1 VIPVTFANNWNG
13 VCDAAQHHG
22 ARFPELV
29 GAQWALESGWGKHT
43 SGNNNFFGLKGNGS
57 NVSTQEFYD
66 GQWVTI
72 TAGFINFPSL
82 SACVEYLVTRWYKD
96 WKNYRGVNRAET
108 IEKAAKALVSEG
120 YATDPEYASKL
131 LRIINEKGVT
141 SMTESKYA
149 NLVDAVKNYKGLPHQ
164 DEALRLLNLSLSERQ
179 RDVFTR
185 SWRNADQ
192 ETSSKKP
199 PKFPLNVP
207 YFYQRDSKTGHGE
220 RMCQSS
226 AIAMR
231 IEQIDPNILGDDDS
245 YLNIV
250 LRFGDTVSQTAH
262 KKALDYLGLKSE
274 FLQNGTEKMLYS
286 LLDQGIAVPI
296 GILHKGNIQKPSGGG
311 HWITLIGYDD
321 SCFYVNDP
329 FGELDLVNGGYPKN
343 GPTDGRDQRY
353 TKKNLMKRWLISGSN
368 DGWLWVI
375 KK

>member
-1 VIPVTFANNWNG
+1 MTFSNSWDG
-13 VCDAAQHHG
+13 VRDAAACHG
-22 ARFPELV
+22 AKFPELV
-29 GAQWALESGWGKHT
+29 AAQWALESGWGKHT
-43 SGNNNFFGLKGNGS
+43 SGTNNFFGLKGSGS
-57 NVSTQEFYD
+57 TVFTQEFYD
-66 GQWVTI
+66 GKWVTI
-72 TAGFINFPSL
+72 KAGFIDFPTL

-96 WKNYRGVNRAET
+96 WKTYKGVNRADT

-131 LRIINEKGVT
+131 LRIVAPQEIKNMNQ
-141 SMTESKYA
+141 SQYA
-149 NLVDAVKNYKGLPHQ
+149 NLVDAVKGYKGLPHQ
-164 DEALRLLNLSLSERQ
+164 DEAFHMLNSSLTERQ
-179 RDVFTR
+179 QEAFTK
-185 SWRNADQ
+185 SWRKNPAPAPAPAS
-192 ETSSKKP
+192 EAV
-199 PKFPLNVP
+199 KFPLKVP
-207 YFYQRDSKTGHGE
+207 YYYQRDSKTGHGE

-231 IEQIDPNILGDDDS
+231 IEQIDPSILQDDDS

-274 FLQNGTEKMLYS
+274 FCQQGTEQMLYS

-296 GILHKGNIQKPSGGG
+296 GILHKGTIQQPTGGG

-329 FGELDLVNGGYPKN
+329 FGELDLINGGYAKR
-343 GPTDGRDQRY
+343 GPTDGKDQRY
-353 TKKNLMKRWLISGSN
+353 TKKNLMKRWLISGSK
-368 DGWLWVI
+368 DGWLWII

>member
-1 VIPVTFANNWNG
+1 MTFTNNWDG
-13 VCDAAQHHG
+13 VCGAARHHG

-43 SGNNNFFGLKGNGS
+43 SGTNNFFGLKGSGS
-57 NVSTQEFYD
+57 NVFTQEFYD
-66 GQWVTI
+66 GKWVTI
-72 TAGFINFPSL
+72 KAGFIDFPTL

-96 WKNYRGVNRAET
+96 WKNYKGVNRADT

-120 YATDPEYASKL
+120 YATDPEYAGKL
-131 LRIINEKGVT
+131 LRIIGQQGAKN
-141 SMTESKYA
+141 MNQLQYA
-149 NLVDAVKNYKGLPHQ
+149 NLVDAVKTYKGLPHQ
-164 DEALRLLNLSLSERQ
+164 DEAFRMLNSSLTERQ
-179 RDVFTR
+179 QEAFTK
-185 SWRNADQ
+185 SWRN
-192 ETSSKKP
+192 TSAPATTQAP
-199 PKFPLNVP
+199 PAVKFPLKVP
-207 YFYQRDSKTGHGE
+207 YYYQRDSKTGHGE

-231 IEQIDPNILGDDDS
+231 IEQIDPSILQDDDS

-274 FLQNGTEKMLYS
+274 FCQQGTEQMLYS

-296 GILHKGNIQKPSGGG
+296 GILHKGTIQQPSGGG

-329 FGELDLVNGGYPKN
+329 FGELDLINGGYVKR
-343 GPTDGRDQRY
+343 GPTDGKDQRY
-353 TKKNLMKRWLISGSN
+353 TKKNLMKRWLISSSK
-368 DGWLWVI
+368 DGWLWII